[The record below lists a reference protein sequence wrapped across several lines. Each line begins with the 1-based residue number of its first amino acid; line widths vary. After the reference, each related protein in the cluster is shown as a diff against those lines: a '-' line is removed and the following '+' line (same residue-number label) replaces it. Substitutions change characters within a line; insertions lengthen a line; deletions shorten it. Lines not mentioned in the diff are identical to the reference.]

1 MARILAIDYG
11 KRRTGLAV
19 TDPLKIIAS
28 ALQTV
33 ETKDLKSFISSYFL
47 SEEVEAIVIGKPF
60 TKSFEDNNIE
70 KEIAVFITWLKEKFP
85 EKIIHRIDERFT
97 SKMAS
102 QTILASGVNKKTR
115 QQKAIVDRVSATIIL
130 QTFMEMNHS

>member
-33 ETKDLKSFISSYFL
+33 ETKDLKPFISNYFL